1 MNAAGGEPAAAG
13 GNGGGEPAGTVTL
26 GDTGG
31 GEPAAGDQEPAGE
44 PAGDK
49 GEGGGDPQLSG
60 ISGYLESPE
69 AMAAYRKAMGLPE
82 SATDYKL
89 AFAEGFEVDAG
100 TAQYLQEQGHAL
112 GISPKAMAKLAE
124 DYIQRQGQMAEVDAT
139 KRNQERIATLQ
150 TEWGGDFDS
159 KFDGAKRTASAL
171 CSSAGIDPSFL
182 ADPAIGGHP
191 SVIKLMDHVSGLM
204 REAKAAG
211 IATSADMSGGLAECK
226 RMESDPKHPLH
237 EAYMNASHPDHA
249 RADAIYNKHMY
260 GG

>member
-1 MNAAGGEPAAAG
+1 MNEASGGEPAAG
-13 GNGGGEPAGTVTL
+13 GNGGGAPAGTVTL
-26 GDTGG
+26 GDAGG
-31 GEPAAGDQEPAGE
+31 GA
-44 PAGDK
+44 PAGDPAEPT
-49 GEGGGDPQLSG
+49 GDVNFANYLDEGGDV
-60 ISGYLESPE
+60 
-69 AMAAYRKAMGLPE
+69 AAYRKAMGLPDT
-82 SATDYKL
+82 ATDYKL

-100 TAQYLQEQGHAL
+100 TAQYLREQGHAL

-124 DYIQRQGQMAEVDAT
+124 SYIQRQEQMAEVDAA
-139 KRNQERIATLQ
+139 KYRQERLAVLKS
-150 TEWGGDFDS
+150 EWGGDYES
-159 KFDGAKRTASAL
+159 KFEGASRAANSL
-171 CSSAGIDPSFL
+171 CSAAGIDPSFL
-182 ADPAIGGHP
+182 ADPASGGHP

>member
-1 MNAAGGEPAAAG
+1 MNEATGGEPAAG
-13 GNGGGEPAGTVTL
+13 GNGGGEPTGTVTL

-31 GEPAAGDQEPAGE
+31 GAPAAGDPA
-44 PAGDK
+44 PAGDPAEPT
-49 GEGGGDPQLSG
+49 GDANFANYLDEGGDV
-60 ISGYLESPE
+60 
-69 AMAAYRKAMGLPE
+69 AAYRKAMGLPDT
-82 SATDYKL
+82 ATDYKL
-89 AFAEGFEVDAG
+89 AFAEGFDVDAG

-124 DYIQRQGQMAEVDAT
+124 GYIKRQGQMAEVDAT

-159 KFDGAKRTASAL
+159 KFDGAKRTANAL

-211 IATSADMSGGLAECK
+211 IAISADMSGGLAECK